1 LRQRGILWFWFP
13 LFLSWLLMAGE
24 GPIISAVINRLPSEV
39 IMLAALGIVLSLSVT
54 IESPIINLLATSTAL
69 SKDRHA
75 YLLIRRFTIHW
86 MIVLTIVHCLVAYT
100 GLFDTI
106 VVSGMGVPRE
116 VAEWVRTGMQ
126 IMILWSAAIGWRRFC
141 QGILIRFD
149 RTRTIAWGTVVRL
162 TASGGTAVSLAVLS
176 DWPGIVVG
184 AMALMAGVTAEAVY
198 ATIVVRPVIA
208 REFRADRPAAGGQ
221 PLTYRELFWFH
232 LPLAATSLLI
242 LLVQPMVALS
252 LARLP
257 NPTQSLAAWPLVFQ
271 VMLVARAAAFALPE
285 VVIALTKGPDT
296 LGPIRRFTSTL
307 AVIVTGLMALF
318 VFTPL
323 VDAYL
328 IGVQDAAPT
337 LAEIARQSLYFF
349 VFLPGLTALVSWLR
363 GLLINTRATKV
374 VNLGMA
380 FNLAAT
386 ALILFAGVQA
396 RFPGLVTAA
405 IALNAALVVE
415 LGILWW
421 GVQSSLKRIS
431 ERPLDVALARA

>member
-1 LRQRGILWFWFP
+1 
-13 LFLSWLLMAGE
+13 
-24 GPIISAVINRLPSEV
+24 
-39 IMLAALGIVLSLSVT
+39 
-54 IESPIINLLATSTAL
+54 
-69 SKDRHA
+69 
-75 YLLIRRFTIHW
+75 
-86 MIVLTIVHCLVAYT
+86 
-100 GLFDTI
+100 
-106 VVSGMGVPRE
+106 
-116 VAEWVRTGMQ
+116 
-126 IMILWSAAIGWRRFC
+126 
-141 QGILIRFD
+141 
-149 RTRTIAWGTVVRL
+149 
-162 TASGGTAVSLAVLS
+162 
-176 DWPGIVVG
+176 
-184 AMALMAGVTAEAVY
+184 MALMAGVTAEAVY